1 MLAVMFVSGI
11 VSTGFAHIMILY
23 TTQGM
28 GTIRAASAL
37 SVCGLALMA
46 GKCACGELCD
56 ALGSYRANYLMFGIL
71 ILGCGLCLLAPQQ
84 LVWCMYLSAALFGF
98 GSSLNTVGVT
108 IWASDLSTPE
118 RYGRTIRLFQSAYG
132 AGCVLISFLPG
143 AIADL
148 TGSYAPAYGLF
159 AGLLA
164 FSLAVLQSTYRLAG
178 K

>member
-1 MLAVMFVSGI
+1 MVLPSPV
-11 VSTGFAHIMILY
+11 
-23 TTQGM
+23 
-28 GTIRAASAL
+28 R
-37 SVCGLALMA
+37 
-46 GKCACGELCD
+46 
-56 ALGSYRANYLMFGIL
+56 
-71 ILGCGLCLLAPQQ
+71 
-84 LVWCMYLSAALFGF
+84 
-98 GSSLNTVGVT
+98 SSLNTVGVT
-108 IWASDLSTPE
+108 IWAADLSTPE

-164 FSLAVLQSTYRLAG
+164 FSLAVLQSTYRLAR